1 MVKCKY
7 ITLRNDGEE
16 RVAINAVTGQQ
27 TELQEL
33 YQHMHQRTT
42 AKLWGVLALFLFASN
57 LMEQPVLAL
66 IIPILYFAYDIIM
79 QRRRFQIVARHTSQR
94 SADRLFRLHVGVG
107 LFQYGALAALII
119 LTADRSGTTFL
130 LGMCLFVIPFYWLC
144 RRFLMYRSKQID
156 PTYISETEIQQG

>member
-1 MVKCKY
+1 M
-7 ITLRNDGEE
+7 
-16 RVAINAVTGQQ
+16 NAVTGQQ
-27 TELQEL
+27 TELKEL

-42 AKLWGVLALFLFASN
+42 AKLWAVLALFLFVSN
-57 LMEQPVLAL
+57 MIQQPILAL
-66 IIPILYFAYDIIM
+66 IIPILYFIYDVVR
-79 QRRRFQIVARHTSQR
+79 QHRRFQIVARHTSQR

-130 LGMCLFVIPFYWLC
+130 LGLCLFVIPFYWLC

>member
-1 MVKCKY
+1 MQA
-7 ITLRNDGEE
+7 ITVQMELR
-16 RVAINAVTGQQ
+16 
-27 TELQEL
+27 EL

-42 AKLWGVLALFLFASN
+42 AKLWGVLALFLFASK

-66 IIPILYFAYDIIM
+66 IIPILYCIYDVVR

-107 LFQYGALAALII
+107 VFQYGALAVLIL
-119 LTADRSGTTFL
+119 LTANRSGTTFL
-130 LGMCLFVIPFYWLC
+130 LGLCLFVIPFYWLC
-144 RRFLMYRSKQID
+144 RRFLIYRSKQID